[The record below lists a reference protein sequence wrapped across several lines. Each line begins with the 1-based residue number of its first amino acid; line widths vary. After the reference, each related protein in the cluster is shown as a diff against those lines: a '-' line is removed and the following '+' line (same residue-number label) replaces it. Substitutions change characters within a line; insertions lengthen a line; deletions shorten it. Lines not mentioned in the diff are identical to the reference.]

1 MRMTP
6 HAAALATI
14 AAISILIPAGV
25 ANAARPSPPS
35 AMTTNCDYVGTSY
48 PRYATA
54 AGTPKGTK
62 YVGFTFWNTTQ
73 AYETNNSYGNTN
85 GGTDFDGR
93 DGWAMFSDYPS
104 AVVVATAYNGKGSAL
119 ASAVDYCILAG

>member
-6 HAAALATI
+6 YAVAIASI
-14 AAISILIPAGV
+14 AAISSLIPTAV

-35 AMTTNCDYVGTSY
+35 TMTTNCDYVGTGY
-48 PRYATA
+48 PRWATA

-62 YVGFTFWNTTQ
+62 YVGFTFWNTAE
-73 AYETNNSYGNTN
+73 AYQSNNSYGNTN
-85 GGTDFDGR
+85 VGTDSDGR

-104 AVVVATAYNGKGSAL
+104 AVVVATAYNGKGTAL
-119 ASAVDYCILAG
+119 ANAVDYCILAG